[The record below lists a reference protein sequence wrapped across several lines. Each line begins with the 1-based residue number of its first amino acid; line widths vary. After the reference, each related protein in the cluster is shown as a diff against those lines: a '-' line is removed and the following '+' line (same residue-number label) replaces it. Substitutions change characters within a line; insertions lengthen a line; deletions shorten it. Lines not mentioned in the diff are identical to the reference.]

1 MSQGMSLKLSESQC
15 MPYEYGTRVLQI
27 CVGTCEDSHV
37 DRGISVIVKYSFVRK
52 VIWKNL
58 NRRDR

>member
-52 VIWKNL
+52 VI
-58 NRRDR
+58 